1 MGQFVSVPVDLAR
14 MKIIGI
20 PNVVGIDSYTEDSL
34 FVMHPISLFLTAFFL
49 NLFPSSFPLSIF
61 AVLILASQTLHISC
75 AVRHG
80 LHMFLLLCVFST

>member
-34 FVMHPISLFLTAFFL
+34 FVLHPISLFLTAFF
-49 NLFPSSFPLSIF
+49 
-61 AVLILASQTLHISC
+61 
-75 AVRHG
+75 
-80 LHMFLLLCVFST
+80 